1 MTAYDFNRD
10 YPPVLESTLL
20 KSIFQGSPLI
30 RPNALMSMNVT
41 VHVSSA
47 ASIVFVA
54 LIITVTIL
62 KDLSR
67 ALVIPATSYPLMV
80 MTVKMS
86 MSVLIT
92 LLPVPI
98 TQFAEM
104 SPEVTNATV

>member
-1 MTAYDFNRD
+1 
-10 YPPVLESTLL
+10 
-20 KSIFQGSPLI
+20 
-30 RPNALMSMNVT
+30 MSMNVT

-47 ASIVFVA
+47 ASIVFAA

-67 ALVIPATSYPLMV
+67 ALVIPATSYPLMD
-80 MTVKMS
+80 MTVKMW

-104 SPEVTNATV
+104 SQEVTNATV

>member
-1 MTAYDFNRD
+1 
-10 YPPVLESTLL
+10 
-20 KSIFQGSPLI
+20 
-30 RPNALMSMNVT
+30 MSMNVT

-47 ASIVFVA
+47 ASIVFAA

-62 KDLSR
+62 KDLSH
-67 ALVIPATSYPLMV
+67 ALVILATSYLLMV
-80 MTVKMS
+80 MTVKMW

>member
-1 MTAYDFNRD
+1 
-10 YPPVLESTLL
+10 
-20 KSIFQGSPLI
+20 
-30 RPNALMSMNVT
+30 MSMNVT

-47 ASIVFVA
+47 ASTVFAA

-67 ALVIPATSYPLMV
+67 ALVIPATSYPLMD
-80 MTVKMS
+80 MTVKMW

-104 SPEVTNATV
+104 SQEVTNATV

>member
-1 MTAYDFNRD
+1 
-10 YPPVLESTLL
+10 
-20 KSIFQGSPLI
+20 
-30 RPNALMSMNVT
+30 MSMNVT

-62 KDLSR
+62 KDHSPV
-67 ALVIPATSYPLMV
+67 LVIPATSYPLMV
-80 MTVKMS
+80 MTVKTS